1 MTYPTLTRVNAV
13 RIANEL
19 LKLEVDSRVSA
30 SLVQDN
36 LISEKLGE
44 FDANQL
50 RSDSDAVSKKW
61 NDLVN
66 SVKKV
71 TKDDLVQ
78 FEVKIAPEIFTAIN
92 KVSLDCRED
101 EDFWRYLAL
110 YPFRWYSIAREP
122 ELKPQDYGGLKET
135 VDVDKDGNEVMK
147 ISNSNMVNQLIY
159 RTYLIGKAMEDASDK
174 DDPFRRS
181 SAIPRGGPLTDIWQS
196 HIIRV
201 TIGRIGL
208 IRHAFIDR
216 VKVEPDTDSRMLG
229 FARNLASR
237 ITRLKNNV
245 ALDSHSKSEI
255 DAVIDEIAKDI

>member
-19 LKLEVDSRVSA
+19 LKLKVESRVSA

-50 RSDSDAVSKKW
+50 RSDSDAVSKIW

-147 ISNSNMVNQLIY
+147 ISN
-159 RTYLIGKAMEDASDK
+159 
-174 DDPFRRS
+174 
-181 SAIPRGGPLTDIWQS
+181 
-196 HIIRV
+196 
-201 TIGRIGL
+201 
-208 IRHAFIDR
+208 
-216 VKVEPDTDSRMLG
+216 
-229 FARNLASR
+229 
-237 ITRLKNNV
+237 
-245 ALDSHSKSEI
+245 
-255 DAVIDEIAKDI
+255 

>member
-19 LKLEVDSRVSA
+19 LKLDADSRVSA
-30 SLVQDN
+30 TLDHDD

-61 NDLVN
+61 NELVN
-66 SVKKV
+66 SIKKV

-78 FEVKIAPEIFTAIN
+78 FEIKIAPEIFTAIN

-122 ELKPQDYGGLKET
+122 ELKPQDYGGLKE
-135 VDVDKDGNEVMK
+135 VVEVGKDGKDVTK
-147 ISNSNMVNQLIY
+147 ISNSTMVNQLIY
-159 RTYLIGKAMEDASDK
+159 RTYLIGKAIEDTSNSK
-174 DDPFRRS
+174 DQFARKD
-181 SAIPRGGPLTDIWQS
+181 AIPRRGPLTDVWQS
-196 HIIRV
+196 HIVRV
-201 TIGRIGL
+201 TIGRVGQV
-208 IRHAFIDR
+208 RHAFVDR
-216 VKVEPDTDSRMLG
+216 VKTEPAERMKD
-229 FARNLASR
+229 FARALASR
-237 ITRLKNNV
+237 LTRMRNNV
-245 ALDSHSKSEI
+245 ALDMHSKSEI
-255 DAVIDEIAKDI
+255 DAVVKEISKQI